1 MEIWFYVVEWIILVL
16 LLAPSSLPACQNR
29 IRRWAGGFIYV
40 FFAAFRNVMTPGL
53 DVYAFY
59 NRFEKTAVIPL
70 KTLLTN
76 GESEPGYIFLAWL
89 IKHIT
94 GSYVVFLAIIHLF
107 VYCSLVYFIDNIP
120 WKNHRYLLTG
130 VLCIN
135 LFSVYY
141 LQRNIMAVAFSMI
154 MFVKLCQKKNKLA
167 FFALILAILS
177 HYSAVIL
184 IPAFCFIQIFNQKRN
199 ANRWKITTFSITAVC
214 ILVLISPFIVL
225 FGKYTVYQGRGGIAW
240 ATDFVAIFT
249 MIFYLRNIHKLKANI
264 PVANILGLSVF
275 TILLIIPIQ
284 MQYNIMYRML
294 LYFQPIM
301 AIMLMYITDVY
312 KKTPW
317 FYMFSLFSTMYYL
330 YYIISFFA
338 KETIYI
344 GIPYR
349 LAF

>member
-1 MEIWFYVVEWIILVL
+1 MGN
-16 LLAPSSLPACQNR
+16 S
-29 IRRWAGGFIYV
+29 
-40 FFAAFRNVMTPGL
+40 
-53 DVYAFY
+53 
-59 NRFEKTAVIPL
+59 
-70 KTLLTN
+70 
-76 GESEPGYIFLAWL
+76 
-89 IKHIT
+89 
-94 GSYVVFLAIIHLF
+94 
-107 VYCSLVYFIDNIP
+107 
-120 WKNHRYLLTG
+120 
-130 VLCIN
+130 
-135 LFSVYY
+135 
-141 LQRNIMAVAFSMI
+141 
-154 MFVKLCQKKNKLA
+154 
-167 FFALILAILS
+167 
-177 HYSAVIL
+177 
-184 IPAFCFIQIFNQKRN
+184 
-199 ANRWKITTFSITAVC
+199 
-214 ILVLISPFIVL
+214 
-225 FGKYTVYQGRGGIAW
+225 
-240 ATDFVAIFT
+240 FVAIFT